1 MKRFAVLLCILLLM
15 LSAAALAA
23 EERMVVANCKEYVT
37 LRKSDSSKAASVIRI
52 PLGEQVTVLG
62 SAKNG
67 CVKVQYFDRTGYLPS
82 KYLEPYKETAYTPQ
96 KSASGYPI
104 YCGNYGTAKHIEG
117 RTVVVAIFADDAT
130 TSWNFNKEAD
140 RHQQLRNRFFLSVGC
155 TWLTEQTRR
164 YRANPGGFVWDWQE
178 HGDLYYTH
186 AFTEDIVHGF
196 NNRQVANAIIG
207 YIDQNIPTRKLL
219 EEYGADNII
228 YMLYLNAPNSQD
240 YRSWTNAVLYNE
252 IAADK
257 YIPEFCVIVPYGRG
271 RENNPATLAHEILHC
286 FGAYDLYETNQYSPI
301 PQKYVNY
308 LMNHKPNDL
317 MNHCYYSASDI
328 VTVKFSDVDAYY
340 VGLTDT
346 CADMKKWGLGENIFR
361 RFPVN
366 Y

>member
-164 YRANPGGFVWDWQE
+164 YRANPGGFVWDW
-178 HGDLYYTH
+178 
-186 AFTEDIVHGF
+186 
-196 NNRQVANAIIG
+196 
-207 YIDQNIPTRKLL
+207 
-219 EEYGADNII
+219 
-228 YMLYLNAPNSQD
+228 
-240 YRSWTNAVLYNE
+240 
-252 IAADK
+252 
-257 YIPEFCVIVPYGRG
+257 
-271 RENNPATLAHEILHC
+271 
-286 FGAYDLYETNQYSPI
+286 
-301 PQKYVNY
+301 
-308 LMNHKPNDL
+308 
-317 MNHCYYSASDI
+317 
-328 VTVKFSDVDAYY
+328 
-340 VGLTDT
+340 
-346 CADMKKWGLGENIFR
+346 
-361 RFPVN
+361 
-366 Y
+366 